1 MDDFAEECKT
11 RFLHYC
17 HAREIAAYHS
27 LKRKYLAQAE
37 EQLDLFLAW
46 LEIDKLPGTDT
57 QD

>member
-37 EQLDLFLAW
+37 EQLDLYLEF
-46 LEIDKLPGTDT
+46 LEIQAL
-57 QD
+57 